1 MKKGCDVVPLL
12 HIRSEAAHLLNL
24 LEKRRTKSD
33 KKIFFFKSRQYYYA
47 TNLSSYKEI

>member
-24 LEKRRTKSD
+24 LEKKADQVRQ
-33 KKIFFFKSRQYYYA
+33 KKFFF
-47 TNLSSYKEI
+47 